1 MIHAPPKSTRT
12 NTHVPYT
19 TIFVSPAFGEKR
31 RAPVRHDAEPACAR
45 RKAFW
50 VLFRREKG
58 LAGRRPVK
66 VFVSIQCT
74 RLDATCSPD
83 REVHGERSNARSAE
97 HTSELQSLM
106 RLSYTVFCLIKT
118 NTQPY
123 RYKHK
128 TKT

>member
-31 RAPVRHDAEPACAR
+31 RAPVRHDAEPVCAR

-74 RLDATCSPD
+74 RLDATCS
-83 REVHGERSNARSAE
+83 RSEE
-97 HTSELQSLM
+97 HTSVLQSLK
-106 RLSYTVFCLIKT
+106 RTSYSFFCFNYINSYIHSISYYT
-118 NTQPY
+118 FSI
-123 RYKHK
+123 
-128 TKT
+128 